1 MTMKKF
7 FLPAL
12 CTAALALTGC
22 VGSYNEDD
30 HIATQPE
37 IMKSIAVEGDLAD
50 ALRITQTS
58 KMKTEQGIEVV
69 CIRGRLKREGFCG
82 FVFSPDTEVNIS
94 YKFTWFDAQG
104 KEVEAPAYKWHSLA
118 VKPGGEFA
126 FVSHAPAKDIVNVKL
141 VICQAKPQADM
152 KTVPAAAAPK
162 AAPAAKAAP
171 AQKAP
176 AAKAAPVKTNCLC
189 GCASGNPCYCP
200 EGSACP
206 KAGKK

>member
-1 MTMKKF
+1 MKKF
-7 FLPAL
+7 LLPAF
-12 CTAALALTGC
+12 CAAALALTGC
-22 VGSYNEDD
+22 VGSFNEDD

-37 IMKSIAVEGDLAD
+37 IMKSVSVEGDLAD

-82 FVFSPDTEVNIS
+82 FVFSPDNEVGIS

-104 KEVEAPAYKWHSLA
+104 KEVDAPAYKWHSLA
-118 VKPGGEFA
+118 IKPGGEFA
-126 FVSHAPAKDIVNVKL
+126 FVSHAPAKDVVNVKL
-141 VICQAKPQADM
+141 AICKAKPQADV

-162 AAPAAKAAP
+162 AAPKAAP
-171 AQKAP
+171 APKAP